1 MGELVFWRLFFSLR
15 GTWISGLNLAWQDGS
30 LVKQS
35 LKCCPL
41 TPSCSLSS
49 NVFMFLSGL
58 STTAPPN
65 LSNLTGNRHSQTDKY
80 HRIACILNIWY
91 KKKKNL
97 ETSFQK
103 QFLEN
108 SLLQDE
114 LQKIKQL
121 LLFTSSCSKYFISQL
136 FQFCEKRGVKSSI
149 TTQDLSNFKL
159 IIKENSELFLSRL
172 LFLLLHFQKE
182 AKANIKIS
190 IQLSTHWQI

>member
-1 MGELVFWRLFFSLR
+1 MYPQYLIQE
-15 GTWISGLNLAWQDGS
+15 
-30 LVKQS
+30 
-35 LKCCPL
+35 
-41 TPSCSLSS
+41 
-49 NVFMFLSGL
+49 
-58 STTAPPN
+58 
-65 LSNLTGNRHSQTDKY
+65 
-80 HRIACILNIWY
+80 
-91 KKKKNL
+91 KKKINL